1 MDRLKNKIA
10 IVTGGA
16 SGIGKAIAELFE
28 KEGAAVVVFDLSGSP
43 DFPPVDVSSEAQV
56 ADAVEEVIRRLGR
69 IDILVNNAG
78 MTGENA
84 PTHRLSEE
92 GFDKAFAVDVKG
104 VFLCTKHVIP
114 HMMANGGGSIVNLS
128 SVYATHGTRGDLS
141 AYHAAKGAVLAMT
154 KQDAITYGKRNIR
167 VNAILPGGIETPLFR
182 AFGDVFPGG
191 WEALEV
197 YASKRHP
204 MGRLGQPED
213 VAYGALYLASDEAKF
228 VTGTGLYIDGGY
240 SAW

>member
-1 MDRLKNKIA
+1 MDRLKDKIA
-10 IVTGGA
+10 IVTGGT
-16 SGIGKAIAELFE
+16 SGIGKAIVELFE
-28 KEGAAVVVFDLSGSP
+28 KEGATVVIFDLAGSP

-56 ADAVEEVIRRLGR
+56 AEAVEETVRRHGR

-78 MTGENA
+78 MAGENA

-114 HMMANGGGSIVNLS
+114 LMMANGGGSIVNLS
-128 SVYATHGTRGDLS
+128 SVYATHGTRGDVS

-154 KQDAITYGKRNIR
+154 KQDAVTYGKQNIR
-167 VNAILPGGIETPLFR
+167 VNAILPGGIETPLLK
-182 AFGDVFPGG
+182 AFGEGVPGG
-191 WEALEV
+191 WEALKA
-197 YASKRHP
+197 YAAKRHP
-204 MGRLGQPED
+204 MGHLGTVED
-213 VAYGALYLASDEAKF
+213 VAYGALYLASEESKF